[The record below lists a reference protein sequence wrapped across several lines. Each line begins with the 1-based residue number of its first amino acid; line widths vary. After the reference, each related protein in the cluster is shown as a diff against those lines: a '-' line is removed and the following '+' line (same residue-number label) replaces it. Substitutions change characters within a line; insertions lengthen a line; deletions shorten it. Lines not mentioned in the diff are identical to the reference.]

1 MAVKS
6 LECKYLL
13 LCVYQSWLSK
23 VLKRA
28 EEGGKLFYK
37 LEGLLHLSRNIDIV
51 NT

>member
-6 LECKYLL
+6 LECKSLL
-13 LCVYQSWLSK
+13 LCVYQPWLSK

-37 LEGLLHLSRNIDIV
+37 LEGLLHLSRNIDIA